1 MPNTVL
7 IFSTLVYMIFCASS
21 VRGEALP
28 QAYLIEAKKLDL
40 AHSERWLRI
49 LFFER
54 HSLVR
59 GDHGLIDDPEFYLS
73 PDGKSDPEA
82 EMRATLD
89 GYFKPQISEKLDQ
102 HALCRFPARRLFLE
116 ESLSGLAKDM
126 PKASCPAFERWW
138 KDRTYT
144 SLSLVFSS
152 FYPDNPASMF
162 GHVFLR
168 LHRTDGPKGS
178 DLLDDSINFSAFPNT
193 TNPLTYNVKGAF
205 GGFPGRFSLMP
216 YYMKIQEYTN
226 LESRDLWEYPLN
238 ADKAQIERILL
249 SLWEFGPHYANYF
262 YFDDNCSYIMLMLI
276 EAGDPSWE
284 LTSQMRVWA
293 TPSACL
299 NAVSNQQGF
308 IKKSKFRASALSRYQ
323 ERFDGLNGNE
333 RTQFQAIL
341 ESGKSS
347 SVKAPTTRV
356 LDSML
361 EYIDFQEKLAG
372 THVPVK
378 YATLRDDVLLQR
390 SQIRQAPEPLS
401 RTPEDRDP
409 RLAVPESWLMLGAA
423 DRDSESLVRLT
434 WQPVL
439 HDLLGARSGYAEDMQ
454 LQIMPMVFSFNPK
467 TTVFNLDRLDLLN
480 VVSIQP
486 NNRLIQPKSWLFNLN
501 YDRHV
506 LCLAADRPEK
516 TCPQTFLSYGRGVSV
531 ALGESRYAPLLAG
544 FVVLGL
550 GAEAQKADEK
560 ISTQAKLGPELLLSG
575 VTPWEIGY
583 SLRSKAQRRFDTDGR
598 ADWFVTSE
606 AQLAL
611 RVAKMQQIR
620 LNAVWDDKKTA
631 GDSFGFEDFQIGILQ
646 HF

>member
-1 MPNTVL
+1 
-7 IFSTLVYMIFCASS
+7 
-21 VRGEALP
+21 
-28 QAYLIEAKKLDL
+28 
-40 AHSERWLRI
+40 HSERWLRI
-49 LFFER
+49 LFYER

-59 GDHGLIDDPEFYLS
+59 GDHGLIDDPDFYLS
-73 PDGKSDPEA
+73 PEGKADPEA
-82 EMRATLD
+82 ELSATLD
-89 GYFKPQISEKLDQ
+89 GYFKPQASGDLDQ

-116 ESLSGLAKDM
+116 ENLPDLAQAL
-126 PKASCPAFERWW
+126 PKVSCPGFERWW
-138 KDRTYT
+138 KDRNYT

-168 LHRTDGPKGS
+168 LHRSDGPKGS
-178 DLLDDSINFSAFPNT
+178 DLLDDSINFAAFPNT

-238 ADKAQIERILL
+238 ADKAQIEKILL
-249 SLWEFGPHYANYF
+249 SLWEFGPHHANYF

-299 NAVSNQQGF
+299 NAVSKQKGF
-308 IKKSKFRASALSRYQ
+308 ITKSKFRASALSRYQ
-323 ERFDGLNGNE
+323 ERFDGLNTHE
-333 RTQFQAIL
+333 QEQFQAIL
-341 ESGKSS
+341 ETSKSS
-347 SVKAPTTRV
+347 TVKGPSTRV

-372 THVPVK
+372 THVPVR
-378 YATLRDDVLLQR
+378 YAALRDEVLLQR
-390 SQIRQAPEPLS
+390 SQIKEAPEPLS
-401 RTPEDRDP
+401 RMPVDRDP

-423 DRDSESLVRLT
+423 DRDSESLARLT

-454 LQIMPMVFSFNPK
+454 LQIMPMEFSFNPK
-467 TTVFNLDRLDLLN
+467 SKVFNLDKVDPLN

-486 NNRLIQPKSWLFNLN
+486 NNRLINPKSWLFSLS

-506 LCLAADRPEK
+506 ICLAGDQPEK
-516 TCPQTFLSYGRGVSV
+516 TCPQSLLSYGRGASM

-544 FVVLGL
+544 FAVLSA
-550 GAEAQKADEK
+550 GAQVERGGDKTL
-560 ISTQAKLGPELLLSG
+560 TQAQLGPELLLSG
-575 VTPWEIGY
+575 VTPWEFGY
-583 SLRSKAQRRFDTDGR
+583 SFKSRAQRRFDTDGH

-606 AQLAL
+606 AQLGL
-611 RVAKMQQIR
+611 RVAKLQQIR
-620 LNAVWDDKKTA
+620 VNAVWEQKDSG
-631 GDSFGFEDFQIGILQ
+631 GDNVRFDDFQIGILQ